1 MIQKDSRDAAQALAA
16 EEPAVLDC
24 RLDIDEMVRPMVAS
38 GSEITDFLLSEGGE
52 S

>member
-1 MIQKDSRDAAQALAA
+1 MERALKEALSSR
-16 EEPAVLDC
+16 EPAVLDC